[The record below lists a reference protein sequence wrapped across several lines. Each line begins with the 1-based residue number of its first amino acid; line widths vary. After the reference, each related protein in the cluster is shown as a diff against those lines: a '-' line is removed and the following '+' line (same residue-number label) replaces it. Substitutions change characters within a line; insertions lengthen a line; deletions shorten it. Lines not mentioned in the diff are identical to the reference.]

1 MATSEPTSSSGGDGV
16 DDDVAL
22 VTTEAYQSLD
32 PRVRRRLVLAVVLRA
47 VGVTAALTIGYV
59 LLPVSADGTN
69 TGLSVLVVG
78 ITVLVVVVI
87 RQLQQILA
95 AEHPQLRAVVA
106 VATVVPLFVFVFAYV
121 YVWLSSIDPA
131 NFTESIGRLDGVYF
145 VVTVFTTVGFGDIT
159 PVTSTARAVV
169 TLQMVLD
176 LVLIG
181 VVAKLIV
188 GASRVGVRRRRAEAA
203 ASRSDGGADAEFE
216 ADPDAGR

>member
-1 MATSEPTSSSGGDGV
+1 MATSEPTPSGVGGDPG
-16 DDDVAL
+16 DDVAMA
-22 VTTEAYQSLD
+22 TTAAYQALD
-32 PRVRRRLVLAVVLRA
+32 RRVRRRLVLVVILRA
-47 VGVTAALTIGYV
+47 VAMTAVLTIGYV

-69 TGLSVLVVG
+69 TGLAVLIGG

-87 RQLQQILA
+87 RQLQQIIA

-121 YVWLSSIDPA
+121 YVWLSSVNPA

-159 PVTSTARAVV
+159 PVTSAARSVV

-188 GASRVGVRRRRAEAA
+188 GASRVGVKRRQAEAA
-203 ASRSDGGADAEFE
+203 AARVDTEPDPAE
-216 ADPDAGR
+216 